1 MGPRS
6 PAGPRRLGT
15 ATRISASLSRRLSAF
30 FGNTP
35 DQGQKAAKYAVLT
48 LGCAGF
54 PNRAKRSEGSDSA
67 PIRNAPVSPYEPL
80 CARLGGRVACTRQS
94 PLKRTLRR
102 LWAMC
107 ERSLRILFRQRR
119 NESYRGEFFLL
130 TMPCFGDCS
139 PLFTR
144 SIKAQDKGPQSQAP
158 AARPQSPAVRG
169 FSEKR
174 QPPSVWRFYR
184 TIAVG
189 HSAKPCVCRA
199 LRRF

>member
-1 MGPRS
+1 MPNGQEIGRS
-6 PAGPRRLGT
+6 FRISEGGRKMKKFIT
-15 ATRISASLSRRLSAF
+15 ATVI
-30 FGNTP
+30 
-35 DQGQKAAKYAVLT
+35 AACIA
-48 LGCAGF
+48 
-54 PNRAKRSEGSDSA
+54 
-67 PIRNAPVSPYEPL
+67 L
-80 CARLGGRVACTRQS
+80 CAAVCAFKGWGGGCTRQS
-94 PLKRTLRR
+94 PLKRVLRR
-102 LWAMC
+102 LWAMW

-144 SIKAQDKGPQSQAP
+144 SIKAQDKRPQLQAP

-189 HSAKPCVCRA
+189 HSAKSRVCRA